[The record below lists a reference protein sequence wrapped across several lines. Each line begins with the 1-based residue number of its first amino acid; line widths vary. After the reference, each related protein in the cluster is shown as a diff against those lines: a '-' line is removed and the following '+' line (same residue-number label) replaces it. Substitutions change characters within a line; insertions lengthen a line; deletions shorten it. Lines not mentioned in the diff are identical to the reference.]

1 MINLAWLIPLLPFA
15 AFAFII
21 LFLRRQK
28 DAAAALATSAVA
40 LSFVISLLVFQEVQA
55 GGELDTSV
63 PWLSLGGLET
73 LVLGMRVDPLAA
85 IMLVVVTSI
94 SLLVH
99 LYSQGYMRHEHHGH
113 HAKNCCYTSHKDY
126 S

>member
-1 MINLAWLIPLLPFA
+1 VINQAWLIPLLPFA

-28 DAAAALATSAVA
+28 DAAAALATAAVA
-40 LSFVISLLVFQEVQA
+40 LSFVISLLVFREVQA

-73 LVLGMRVDPLAA
+73 LWLGMRVDPLAA
-85 IMLVVVTSI
+85 IMLVVVTSV

-99 LYSQGYMRHEHHGH
+99 L
-113 HAKNCCYTSHKDY
+113 
-126 S
+126 